1 MNTFI
6 MMWNPAISNWKME
19 DFELTL
25 CHFDDVEFKWAI
37 YDYKKAKE
45 GDRFFLV
52 RCGEGNTGIVM
63 SGTFSSKPYK
73 GEDWSGKGRD
83 VYYVNMDLGAMIHP
97 NKEDILTTEELEKA
111 IPGFEWN
118 GGHSGRLLDTMSA
131 GRLELIWQAYI
142 NGHKSM
148 FESGMARLE
157 VWIENGPKDNL
168 KDYLKKKHGETC
180 ECCGFNFKEFFGKQC
195 KKTID
200 YVYLYEK
207 DYENADELEKSYH
220 ALCSNC
226 RRIINTIEDLERYK
240 K

>member
-25 CHFDDVEFKWAI
+25 CHFDDVE
-37 YDYKKAKE
+37 
-45 GDRFFLV
+45 
-52 RCGEGNTGIVM
+52 
-63 SGTFSSKPYK
+63 PYK

-97 NKEDILTTEELEKA
+97 DKEDILTTEELEKA

-118 GGHSGRLLDTMSA
+118 GGHSGRLLDKMSA

-157 VWIENGPKDNL
+157 VWIENGPNDIL

>member
-1 MNTFI
+1 M
-6 MMWNPAISNWKME
+6 AQ
-19 DFELTL
+19 
-25 CHFDDVEFKWAI
+25 
-37 YDYKKAKE
+37 
-45 GDRFFLV
+45 
-52 RCGEGNTGIVM
+52 
-63 SGTFSSKPYK
+63 
-73 GEDWSGKGRD
+73 
-83 VYYVNMDLGAMIHP
+83 MI
-97 NKEDILTTEELEKA
+97 
-111 IPGFEWN
+111 
-118 GGHSGRLLDTMSA
+118 
-131 GRLELIWQAYI
+131 
-142 NGHKSM
+142 
-148 FESGMARLE
+148 
-157 VWIENGPKDNL
+157 L

>member
-1 MNTFI
+1 
-6 MMWNPAISNWKME
+6 
-19 DFELTL
+19 
-25 CHFDDVEFKWAI
+25 
-37 YDYKKAKE
+37 
-45 GDRFFLV
+45 
-52 RCGEGNTGIVM
+52 M

-97 NKEDILTTEELEKA
+97 DKEDILTTEELEKA

-118 GGHSGRLLDTMSA
+118 GGHSGRLLDKMSA

-157 VWIENGPKDNL
+157 VWIENGPKDIL

-220 ALCSNC
+220 ALCPNC